1 MNIFIG
7 ADHRGF
13 NLKEKIKLWL
23 AERHYEATDLGAF
36 DYDSKDD
43 YTLYA
48 EKVAEKVGA
57 DQSSRGILLCGSGIG
72 VEIVANKIDGV
83 RAGLGKNPDHVK
95 MGRTNDDMNVLV
107 MAADF
112 TTDQEAK
119 AMLQTFLETQFGGEE
134 RHVRRL
140 EDIKKIEQKY

>member
-13 NLKEKIKLWL
+13 NLKERIKLWL
-23 AERHYEATDLGAF
+23 KERNYEATDLGAF
-36 DYDSKDD
+36 DFNPNDD

-48 EKVAEKVGA
+48 EKVGEKVGA

-72 VEIVANKIDGV
+72 VEIVANKINGV
-83 RAGLGKNPDHVK
+83 RAGLGKSADHVK

-119 AMLQTFLETQFGGEE
+119 AMLFTFLETQFGGQE

-140 EDIKKIEQKY
+140 EDIKKIEQKN